1 MIPTNNS
8 RIEIADVL
16 RGVAIMAIIL
26 LHSIEHFNFYSFP
39 ETSGFLA
46 FTDRVVWD
54 GLFFTFAGKAYAIF
68 SLLFGMSFFIQDHNH
83 TLRGGDFRGRFAWR
97 LFLLFLIGNLDAAFF
112 TAEVLV
118 LYSLVGFA
126 LIPVCRL
133 KTRTVLIIAGICL
146 IQPMALGQ
154 MIYAL
159 LNPDF
164 VAGPPLD
171 APYWATTFAAQQ
183 GTDFWVTLKTNLWEG
198 QIASLAWAW
207 ENGRVFQTA
216 ALFMMGLVVGRTN
229 FISPSPTVSRRMV
242 VVLLVGLA
250 AFLPLYGLANMM
262 PNFIDN
268 QAVLKPLLLILN
280 SLHKVAFMA
289 VLVGS
294 IVWLYYNTVKI
305 SKLLS
310 SLRPYGRMSLTNYVT
325 QSMIG
330 VTLFYGWG
338 FALYQHLGIT
348 YSFLV
353 GVAIF
358 FAQFIFSRWWMGRH
372 KHGPLEWLWKKATWV
387 GIGL

>member
-164 VAGPPLD
+164 VAG
-171 APYWATTFAAQQ
+171 
-183 GTDFWVTLKTNLWEG
+183 
-198 QIASLAWAW
+198 
-207 ENGRVFQTA
+207 
-216 ALFMMGLVVGRTN
+216 
-229 FISPSPTVSRRMV
+229 
-242 VVLLVGLA
+242 
-250 AFLPLYGLANMM
+250 
-262 PNFIDN
+262 
-268 QAVLKPLLLILN
+268 
-280 SLHKVAFMA
+280 
-289 VLVGS
+289 
-294 IVWLYYNTVKI
+294 
-305 SKLLS
+305 
-310 SLRPYGRMSLTNYVT
+310 
-325 QSMIG
+325 
-330 VTLFYGWG
+330 
-338 FALYQHLGIT
+338 
-348 YSFLV
+348 
-353 GVAIF
+353 
-358 FAQFIFSRWWMGRH
+358 
-372 KHGPLEWLWKKATWV
+372 
-387 GIGL
+387 